1 MPKTDPLSFSF
12 LITRVGYLHDNG
24 IMWDYIMN
32 SKVARMISSTVI
44 NIYEFAVILGQ
55 DKKPE
60 QVAEVL
66 IYN

>member
-1 MPKTDPLSFSF
+1 
-12 LITRVGYLHDNG
+12 
-24 IMWDYIMN
+24 MN